1 MADDGDLRRLT
12 RSNDRMVGG
21 VAAGIAEYVDVDP
34 TIVRLVFALLLLL
47 GGLLP
52 WVLVYLVLW
61 VIMPAPALDASGA
74 SGRRSTELGG
84 GADPGLV
91 FGVMLVGLG
100 LLLLANQFA
109 LVRFVGFGA
118 ARAAWPLLL
127 IGAGAMI
134 LLMSR
139 DRGRR

>member
-61 VIMPAPALDASGA
+61 LIMPAPALEAPGA
-74 SGRRSTELGG
+74 SPRRSSELSG

-127 IGAGAMI
+127 IAAGAMI